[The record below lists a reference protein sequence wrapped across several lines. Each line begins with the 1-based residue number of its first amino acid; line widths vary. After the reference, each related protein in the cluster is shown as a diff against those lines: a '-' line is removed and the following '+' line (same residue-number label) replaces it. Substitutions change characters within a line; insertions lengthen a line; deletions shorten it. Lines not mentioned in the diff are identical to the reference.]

1 MGLAD
6 LKKNVTPSEVD
17 ARKRMLAMQSLDEF
31 IDGAIYYAMG
41 QTQQSAATMPV
52 EQRYSNTASTNQEA
66 TQQKLIPKRR
76 HEPFR
81 KATFTLSEAAI
92 SHLAEMACD
101 CDIAKSRLIRL
112 LIQHHHSL
120 TPQERREL
128 EQKFMP
134 D

>member
-6 LKKNVTPSEVD
+6 LKKNITPSEAD

-41 QTQQSAATMPV
+41 QTQQTATTMPI
-52 EQRYSNTASTNQEA
+52 EQRASAKQEA

-92 SHLAEMACD
+92 SHLAEMASD

-112 LIQHHHSL
+112 LIKHHHSL

>member
-6 LKKNVTPSEVD
+6 LKKNITPSEAD

-41 QTQQSAATMPV
+41 QTQQTATTMPI
-52 EQRYSNTASTNQEA
+52 EQRASAKQEA

-81 KATFTLSEAAI
+81 KATFTLSETAI
-92 SHLAEMACD
+92 SHLAEMASD

-112 LIQHHHSL
+112 LIKHHHSL

>member
-6 LKKNVTPSEVD
+6 LKKNVTPSEVNT
-17 ARKRMLAMQSLDEF
+17 RRHMMAMQSLDEF

-41 QTQQSAATMPV
+41 QTQQAAVTMPV
-52 EQRYSNTASTNQEA
+52 EQLCSNAASTNQEA

-92 SHLAEMACD
+92 SHLAEMASD

-112 LIQHHHSL
+112 LIKHHHSL
-120 TPQERREL
+120 APQERREL

>member
-17 ARKRMLAMQSLDEF
+17 ARRHMMAMQSLDEF

-41 QTQQSAATMPV
+41 QTQQAAVTMQV
-52 EQRYSNTASTNQEA
+52 EQLCSNTASTNQET

-92 SHLAEMACD
+92 SHLAEMASD

-112 LIQHHHSL
+112 LIKHHHSL
-120 TPQERREL
+120 APQERREL

>member
-6 LKKNVTPSEVD
+6 LKKNITPSEAD

-41 QTQQSAATMPV
+41 QTQQTATTMPI
-52 EQRYSNTASTNQEA
+52 EQRASAKQEA

-81 KATFTLSEAAI
+81 KATFTLSETAI
-92 SHLAEMACD
+92 SHLGEMASD

-112 LIQHHHSL
+112 LIKHHHSL

>member
-6 LKKNVTPSEVD
+6 LKKNITPSEAD

-41 QTQQSAATMPV
+41 QTQQSAATMPI
-52 EQRYSNTASTNQEA
+52 EQRASAKQEA

-81 KATFTLSEAAI
+81 KATFTLSETAI
-92 SHLAEMACD
+92 SHLAEMASD

-112 LIQHHHSL
+112 LIKHHHSL